1 MRSKTWFA
9 STVCVVLMVPAFFIG
24 GLCRILYLGMTLY
37 VFGARPDPYHLHVW
51 FDFDTL
57 VVVWKWLNWDLL
69 PNLFQGLVAG
79 TLALYATNF
88 ICKGSRTARVG
99 LITGLFYTVVL
110 SVGGLV
116 SLQQAGWTGD
126 LIQSF
131 VQLMGVWFGL
141 VHAMGQLYRE

>member
-1 MRSKTWFA
+1 MRCKTWFA
-9 STVCVVLMVPAFFIG
+9 TIVCVVLMVPAFFIG
-24 GLCRILYLGMTLY
+24 GLGRILYLGMTMY
-37 VFGARPDPYHLHVW
+37 VFGARPDPYHLHAW
-51 FDFDTL
+51 FEFDTL

-99 LITGLFYTVVL
+99 LITGSFYTVLV
-110 SVGGLV
+110 SVGCLI
-116 SLQQAGWTGD
+116 SHQQTGWTND
-126 LIQSF
+126 LILSF
-131 VQLMGVWFGL
+131 VQLIGIWCGL

>member
-9 STVCVVLMVPAFFIG
+9 SMICVVLMVPAFFVG
-24 GLCRILYLGMTLY
+24 GLGRILYLGITLY
-37 VFGARPDPYHLHVW
+37 VFGARPDPYHLHAW
-51 FDFDTL
+51 FEYDTL

-88 ICKGSRTARVG
+88 VCKGSRTARVG
-99 LITGLFYTVVL
+99 LITGLFYTV
-110 SVGGLV
+110 LV
-116 SLQQAGWTGD
+116 SVSALILLQQTGWTND
-126 LIQSF
+126 LILSF
-131 VQLMGVWFGL
+131 VHLIGVWCGL